1 MLIKF
6 VRVPDI
12 RLEISTCRV
21 YDSDSRCRTME
32 EEVEEGEKRKNSM
45 KIEGGRE
52 KKIAGKSV
60 SIRARDRRFSR
71 NRILDYKTFT
81 PSTAAGTNLKR
92 SPETS
97 RISVRAWKRRERKR
111 R

>member
-32 EEVEEGEKRKNSM
+32 EEEEEGEKRKNSM

-52 KKIAGKSV
+52 GEEDCGEK
-60 SIRARDRRFSR
+60 
-71 NRILDYKTFT
+71 RID
-81 PSTAAGTNLKR
+81 PCA
-92 SPETS
+92 
-97 RISVRAWKRRERKR
+97 
-111 R
+111 